1 MVIVDYEQSHTLSN
15 KLDPVLIY
23 MHVIKALLFFRIFH
37 YNAFGSKMIDIAE
50 KTLPSYANLTLLLFF
65 LILNYALLGI

>member
-1 MVIVDYEQSHTLSN
+1 MIIVDYVQSPTINNMLGTFI
-15 KLDPVLIY
+15 IY
-23 MHVIKALLFFRIFH
+23 MHVIKALLFFRIFR

-50 KTLPSYANLTLLLFF
+50 KTLPSYVNLTLLLFF